1 MQAYLIP
8 DTTESRPRRERIS
21 SQVRMR
27 LNPRALTS
35 IGIEQQNPLKTKRT
49 KEDPLT
55 YSLFPFHQRY
65 IKRIRHGEQR
75 TKQMGAKTR
84 PIQTWS
90 FTICLLVKLVN
101 AAIGKTDDWNMNK
114 FSVNEIGYTEKYFSH
129 RDNDVGTVFFQ

>member
-1 MQAYLIP
+1 
-8 DTTESRPRRERIS
+8 
-21 SQVRMR
+21 MR
-27 LNPRALTS
+27 LNPRALTN

-49 KEDPLT
+49 KENPLT

-114 FSVNEIGYTEKYFSH
+114 FSVNEIGYTEEYFSR

>member
-1 MQAYLIP
+1 
-8 DTTESRPRRERIS
+8 
-21 SQVRMR
+21 MR

-49 KEDPLT
+49 KENPLT
-55 YSLFPFHQRY
+55 YSLFPFHQWY
-65 IKRIRHGEQR
+65 IERIRHGEQR

-101 AAIGKTDDWNMNK
+101 DAIGKSEDWNMNK
-114 FSVNEIGYTEKYFSH
+114 FSVNEIGYTEEYFSR

>member
-1 MQAYLIP
+1 
-8 DTTESRPRRERIS
+8 
-21 SQVRMR
+21 MR

-49 KEDPLT
+49 KENPLT
-55 YSLFPFHQRY
+55 YSLFPFHQWY
-65 IKRIRHGEQR
+65 IERIRHGEQR

-101 AAIGKTDDWNMNK
+101 DAIGKTDDWNMDK
-114 FSVNEIGYTEKYFSH
+114 FGVNEIGYTEEYFSR
-129 RDNDVGTVFFQ
+129 RDNDVGTVFLQ